1 MKITYHGHSCFL
13 IQDQGTSLIFDP
25 FITGNPA
32 AKVKPEDILANY
44 VLVSHGHG
52 DHLGDTASIAKRNN
66 ALVVSTHE
74 IAELVGAEGAKVHGM
89 HLGGKFR
96 LDFGYVR
103 VTPAF
108 HGAGVPGGHA
118 CGFIVDFHGRKV
130 YFAGDTGLF
139 GDMKLLG
146 EIEPL
151 DLALLPIGGNYTM
164 DIDDAV
170 RAVSFLRPEMVVP
183 MHYNTFPVIEAD
195 PDEFK
200 EKIERQV
207 PGVAVRIVAPGESF
221 GLPHTSKLI

>member
-1 MKITYHGHSCFL
+1 MKVTYHGHSCFQL
-13 IQDQGTSLIFDP
+13 EGKDTSLIFDP
-25 FITGNPA
+25 FITGNPS
-32 AKVKPEDILANY
+32 AKVKSEDISVNY

-52 DHLGDTASIAKRNN
+52 DHLGDTTSIAKRNN

-74 IAELVGAEGAKVHGM
+74 MAELVGAEGARVHGM
-89 HLGGKFR
+89 HLGGKFH

-118 CGFIVDFHGRKV
+118 CGFIVDIHGQKV

-139 GDMKLLG
+139 GDMRLLG

-170 RAVSFLRPEMVVP
+170 RAVGFLRPRAVVP
-183 MHYNTFPVIEAD
+183 MHYNTFPVIQAD
-195 PDEFK
+195 PLEFK
-200 EKIERQV
+200 EKVERQV
-207 PGVAVRIVAPGESF
+207 PGVAARIINPGESF
-221 GLPHTSKLI
+221 NL